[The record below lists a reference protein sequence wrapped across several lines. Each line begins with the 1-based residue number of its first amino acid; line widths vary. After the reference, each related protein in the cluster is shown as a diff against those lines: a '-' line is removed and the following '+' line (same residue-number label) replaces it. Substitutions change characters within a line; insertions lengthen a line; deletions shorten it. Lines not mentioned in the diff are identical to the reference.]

1 MVIEL
6 IMNKNKVLII
16 NGSIN
21 GQSGQ
26 SGNIANKIIESYQ
39 HIEFK
44 NLILEKNN
52 DLKDWDE
59 LVSWA
64 DGFVFLTGTYWDS
77 WGSPLQSFLEKT
89 TDWEVS
95 SRWLGKPA
103 SVIVTMHSVG
113 GKSVL
118 SRLQGVLNTFGVVIP
133 PLSGLVY
140 SLNTHLIDQDS
151 DHKSDFWNLSEITTL
166 VKNLELQMR
175 SNKIDWATWEVDTG
189 DVKRS
194 WLSSDEIKL

>member
-1 MVIEL
+1 
-6 IMNKNKVLII
+6 MNKNKVLII
-16 NGSIN
+16 NGSVN

-44 NLILEKNN
+44 NLILENN
-52 DLKDWDE
+52 HDLKNWDE